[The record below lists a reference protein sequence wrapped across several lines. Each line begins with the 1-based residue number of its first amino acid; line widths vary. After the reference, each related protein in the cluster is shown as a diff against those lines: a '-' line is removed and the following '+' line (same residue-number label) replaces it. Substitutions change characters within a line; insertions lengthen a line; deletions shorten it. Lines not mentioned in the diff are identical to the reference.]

1 MKITLVPFSP
11 VLPAVVLLRYKSDTS
26 ADTFSWCSDLAC
38 MICCFTDTVDGLF
51 VISKSAL
58 LTSRKSVFIINSVP
72 TPSVE
77 IASIVPSISST
88 NRLTI
93 GSLSQV
99 PWTPLS
105 VEFFSRSKGSNIFSI
120 KEGLIPH
127 PICIVQSAIAPKTTQ
142 SVIQNPYCH
151 GVSPPSVQ
159 MFLFNNS
166 SSNLNCE
173 VTEQLHYFFRFI
185 PS

>member
-11 VLPAVVLLRYKSDTS
+11 VLPAIVFLRYKSDTS

-51 VISKSAL
+51 VVSKSAL

-77 IASIVPSISST
+77 IASIVPSIRST

-93 GSLSQV
+93 GRPSPVPAERRILLPFKRIKHFFHKRRTHSASDMHSSVRNSSQNYSIRDSESVLS
-99 PWTPLS
+99 WCIS
-105 VEFFSRSKGSNIFSI
+105 
-120 KEGLIPH
+120 
-127 PICIVQSAIAPKTTQ
+127 PICSDV
-142 SVIQNPYCH
+142 
-151 GVSPPSVQ
+151 
-159 MFLFNNS
+159 
-166 SSNLNCE
+166 
-173 VTEQLHYFFRFI
+173 FI
-185 PS
+185 L